1 MDGCRVAVNVNH
13 DPKWRAC
20 IDARQKDAL
29 ILSVDVEHHI
39 ATGREVEREEDAD
52 VDVAFRQGLTPEA
65 GTARQI
71 CFFFRK
77 RKKERC
83 RGQKRKTTKKK
94 NLNRLEDVPGQAYLG
109 RTPLK
114 DAGLH
119 DVKPIRRTPF
129 QEVEH
134 SATRR

>member
-71 CFFFRK
+71 CFFSGK
-77 RKKERC
+77 EKKNVVGDKKE
-83 RGQKRKTTKKK
+83 TKKK